1 MPNRRSVVRAF
12 EIKTASA
19 AIGGTVPALTRV
31 AVLGFVTAL
40 DVRTRERS
48 FWRSEVRD
56 GDFVCAYARM

>member
-12 EIKTASA
+12 EIRTASA
-19 AIGGTVPALTRV
+19 AIGGTAPALTRV

-40 DVRTRERS
+40 DVRMNEKS
-48 FWRSEVRD
+48 FWRSEARE